1 MHETAPELRQRTGTA
16 AGEART
22 DTPSLAVG
30 RGRGP
35 ATLAQRIAPD
45 GWMRGVGGPMAVAL
59 VVGLVLSLLDA
70 LGTGMLPVVRR
81 TVYWI
86 EVMEAGTLVAL
97 TVRPVVSWTG
107 WFATNVWAEGLV
119 VALTITTLAAPV
131 VWLISA
137 AQFGRALR
145 GGELE
150 AFIAPVGLLS
160 LVTTGLNYMLQ
171 RPARVTHALVPD
183 TGGGGPAVPV
193 PRPRFDARLPVHLKG
208 AEIFAVAAEDHY
220 LRVVTDR
227 GEALI
232 LSRLADAVA
241 ELEGVE
247 GAQTHRSWWVARDAI
262 LDARRGEGRATLTL
276 KGGIEAPVSRTYARS
291 LREAGWFG

>member
-81 TVYWI
+81 TAYWI

-97 TVRPVVSWTG
+97 TVRPVVAWTG
-107 WFATNVWAEGLV
+107 WFATNVWA
-119 VALTITTLAAPV
+119 
-131 VWLISA
+131 
-137 AQFGRALR
+137 
-145 GGELE
+145 
-150 AFIAPVGLLS
+150 
-160 LVTTGLNYMLQ
+160 
-171 RPARVTHALVPD
+171 
-183 TGGGGPAVPV
+183 
-193 PRPRFDARLPVHLKG
+193 
-208 AEIFAVAAEDHY
+208 
-220 LRVVTDR
+220 
-227 GEALI
+227 
-232 LSRLADAVA
+232 
-241 ELEGVE
+241 
-247 GAQTHRSWWVARDAI
+247 
-262 LDARRGEGRATLTL
+262 
-276 KGGIEAPVSRTYARS
+276 
-291 LREAGWFG
+291 